1 MKSNNRK
8 YSKDEIQNLENQND
22 TNIKVNQNQRNN
34 ELNNKNDKVIMIP
47 NEQPRKK
54 NQKSKSFIKD
64 LVQKDKNDFKKRN
77 HNSNKLDLHEN
88 FEDQIHYQELN

>member
-1 MKSNNRK
+1 
-8 YSKDEIQNLENQND
+8 
-22 TNIKVNQNQRNN
+22 
-34 ELNNKNDKVIMIP
+34 MIP